1 MVSTARRRWRCNPA
15 RYLFVSTLRPKVLW
29 RRLLGYGPTSR
40 PRSRCPLQPTSRDDA
55 RRIRAGQTGCNPP
68 AYLKIEMF
76 PAPKPSLTRVMPSAP
91 STTSGDPGIAHL
103 RVVDADSYTDWESV
117 YRDNI
122 DRLYRLMYARVGN
135 RADAEDLTSE
145 VFRTALGPLKM
156 GLSKGEVRS
165 YLLTTAQTVLA
176 SHWRRT
182 LGAPVTSIDPDSAMA
197 ELVEPSAPEE
207 PSDAP
212 RRAAQV
218 LAALPERYRRILE
231 LRFLEACSIK
241 EAAQAMGV
249 SVSNAKV
256 LQHRALRMAA
266 KAGLEVEQ

>member
-1 MVSTARRRWRCNPA
+1 MPEG
-15 RYLFVSTLRPKVLW
+15 F
-29 RRLLGYGPTSR
+29 
-40 PRSRCPLQPTSRDDA
+40 
-55 RRIRAGQTGCNPP
+55 RAGRAGCNPS

-76 PAPKPSLTRVMPSAP
+76 LAPKPSLTRVMPSDPPRP
-91 STTSGDPGIAHL
+91 SDEPDVTHL
-103 RVVDADSYTDWESV
+103 RVIDADSYTDWESV
-117 YRDNI
+117 YRDNVERI
-122 DRLYRLMYARVGN
+122 YRLIYARVGN

-145 VFRTALGPLKM
+145 VFRTALVPLKM

-182 LGAPVTSIDPDSAMA
+182 LGTPVTAIDPDSAMA
-197 ELVEPSAPEE
+197 ELVEPSAPAE

-212 RRAAQV
+212 QRAAKI

-249 SVSNAKV
+249 TVSNAKV

>member
-1 MVSTARRRWRCNPA
+1 
-15 RYLFVSTLRPKVLW
+15 
-29 RRLLGYGPTSR
+29 
-40 PRSRCPLQPTSRDDA
+40 
-55 RRIRAGQTGCNPP
+55 
-68 AYLKIEMF
+68 MF
-76 PAPKPSLTRVMPSAP
+76 PAPNPSPSRVTNPPGPSDRPEVTR
-91 STTSGDPGIAHL
+91 L

-117 YRDNI
+117 YRDNVT
-122 DRLYRLMYARVGN
+122 RLYRLIYARVGN
-135 RADAEDLTSE
+135 RPDAEDLTSE
-145 VFRTALGPLKM
+145 VFRTALGPLK
-156 GLSKGEVRS
+156 LTSSQGEVRS

-182 LGAPVTSIDPDSAMA
+182 LGTPVTTIDPDADMA
-197 ELVEPSAPEE
+197 SLVEPSGPEE

-212 RRAAQV
+212 QRARRI
-218 LAALPERYRRILE
+218 LSTLPERYRRILE

>member
-1 MVSTARRRWRCNPA
+1 
-15 RYLFVSTLRPKVLW
+15 
-29 RRLLGYGPTSR
+29 
-40 PRSRCPLQPTSRDDA
+40 
-55 RRIRAGQTGCNPP
+55 
-68 AYLKIEMF
+68 MF
-76 PAPKPSLTRVMPSAP
+76 PAPKPSLSRVIGSPTTTGEFDLTR
-91 STTSGDPGIAHL
+91 L
-103 RVVDADSYTDWESV
+103 RVVDADAYTDWESV
-117 YRDNI
+117 YRDNVG
-122 DRLYRLMYARVGN
+122 RLYRLMYARVGN

-145 VFRTALGPLKM
+145 VFRTALGPLK
-156 GLSKGEVRS
+156 LASSKGEVRS

-182 LGAPVTSIDPDSAMA
+182 LGTPVTAIDPESDAA
-197 ELVEPSAPEE
+197 ALVEPSGTEQ

-212 RRAAQV
+212 QRAGKI

-266 KAGLEVEQ
+266 KAGMEVDQ